1 MRSIFLG
8 RGGGSSFLVWL
19 SVFLIFMGNVRIPIG
34 GSELYTPIAIFPVL
48 ILLFFRLL
56 RLKVLIGAFALIG
69 VLVSGFISSLNSE
82 YVSSIRALAAVFPV
96 VMAILLIV
104 SVGRGD
110 DYSYL
115 IRSGILCGGSILAVW
130 VIILSSKAI
139 LSGLPYYEAKM
150 IIETPLGRSNYLSI
164 FILVFLS
171 FSFGESLVYK
181 ILGVI
186 SLLLLSFY
194 SRGGALILIL
204 FLFLA
209 LFSNFK
215 DLRLRLLVGIFL
227 LLTCSAI
234 ILFGIEGLYAFLFD
248 SSDFDYF
255 ESAGN
260 RVQLWLAAIDLI
272 KESPFYGIGPNG
284 FRSAV
289 EQRGLEDVWGPHN
302 SILLLWLN
310 YGIIGMASYG
320 IYVYFTI
327 RVVSNGSNPDP
338 NYPGIFLLVALLFSM
353 FEPAVGSANF
363 EMLLAS
369 LYLWGVSHPKNIVIS
384 NNLNYI
390 QEG

>member
-186 SLLLLSFY
+186 SLLLLSFIQ
-194 SRGGALILIL
+194 G
-204 FLFLA
+204 
-209 LFSNFK
+209 
-215 DLRLRLLVGIFL
+215 
-227 LLTCSAI
+227 
-234 ILFGIEGLYAFLFD
+234 
-248 SSDFDYF
+248 
-255 ESAGN
+255 
-260 RVQLWLAAIDLI
+260 
-272 KESPFYGIGPNG
+272 
-284 FRSAV
+284 
-289 EQRGLEDVWGPHN
+289 
-302 SILLLWLN
+302 
-310 YGIIGMASYG
+310 
-320 IYVYFTI
+320 
-327 RVVSNGSNPDP
+327 VV
-338 NYPGIFLLVALLFSM
+338 L
-353 FEPAVGSANF
+353 
-363 EMLLAS
+363 
-369 LYLWGVSHPKNIVIS
+369 
-384 NNLNYI
+384 
-390 QEG
+390 